1 MDIKKDEEFEK
12 LRKEKEPE
20 IQNSNLQKLI
30 NCFCLYLNWQYAW
43 DAMQTFSMISA
54 EHTISWIHWSQF

>member
-30 NCFCLYLNWQYAW
+30 NCFCLYLNW
-43 DAMQTFSMISA
+43 
-54 EHTISWIHWSQF
+54 